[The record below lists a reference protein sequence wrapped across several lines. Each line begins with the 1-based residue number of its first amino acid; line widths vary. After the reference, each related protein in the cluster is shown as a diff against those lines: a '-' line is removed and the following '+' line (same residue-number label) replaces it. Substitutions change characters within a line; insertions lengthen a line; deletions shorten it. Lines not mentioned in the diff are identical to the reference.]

1 MTFSDRQAQIIG
13 LFVETLL
20 YGMHF
25 ITFGVTLRCLL
36 WDTNGAVLASTQVKR
51 GLLAMSLALFIIST
65 LDVALAVVNDYNG
78 LVSPGGQD
86 TLNTPNWLTVSRVN
100 PSFLCPSR
108 TLIPFD
114 RLFY

>member
-13 LFVETLL
+13 LFVETFL
-20 YGMHF
+20 YGMQF

-36 WDTNGAVLASTQVKR
+36 WDTNGAVLTSTQVKR

-86 TLNTPNWLTVSRVN
+86 TLNTPNWLTVSRVRS
-100 PSFLCPSR
+100 SFLC
-108 TLIPFD
+108 LIVAEF
-114 RLFY
+114 